1 MTRTRVLVNQFGT
14 WYATTLPQ
22 YSWFTRLL
30 RGLFGYLTLRSG
42 ARFASLVGKVHW
54 KARCLALD
62 CQKLPAPL

>member
-30 RGLFGYLTLRSG
+30 RGLFGYR
-42 ARFASLVGKVHW
+42 
-54 KARCLALD
+54 
-62 CQKLPAPL
+62 